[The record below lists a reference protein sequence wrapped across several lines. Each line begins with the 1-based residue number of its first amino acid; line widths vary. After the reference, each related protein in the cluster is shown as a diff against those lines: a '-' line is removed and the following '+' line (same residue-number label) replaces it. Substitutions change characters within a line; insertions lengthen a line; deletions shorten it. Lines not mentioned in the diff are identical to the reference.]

1 VSLGVNPPFSQAG
14 IVTLAGS
21 IVSTAAGIPLGG
33 DTLVVTNPNTGLA
46 WIAVGV
52 GSVTAAPGAGYPV
65 LPGQRRVIGLGPL
78 CNAVAVL
85 LASGSGPIYVETGM
99 GSAT

>member
-1 VSLGVNPPFSQAG
+1 MSLGGNPPFSQAG
-14 IVTLAGS
+14 VVTLAGS
-21 IVSTAAGIPLGG
+21 TTSTAGAIPPGG

-65 LPGQRRVIGLGPL
+65 LPGQRRVIGIGPL

-85 LASGSGPIYVETGM
+85 LASGSGPVYVEIGT
-99 GSAT
+99 GSAV